1 MGSYGNLARRAVE
14 TEMPIMVKVIK
25 KFFLYVFQLV
35 FGLMIWNLRMCFLCF
50 QMQELL
56 RGAKNAVSLA
66 QVCFSIL
73 FFFQCLFC

>member
-1 MGSYGNLARRAVE
+1 MGSYVNLARRAVE

-25 KFFLYVFQLV
+25 DFLFFVSHWDLIC
-35 FGLMIWNLRMCFLCF
+35 LMSIWIGDLEFEVVFLCF

-66 QVCFSIL
+66 QVCF
-73 FFFQCLFC
+73 